1 MRRAGPDWALRE
13 GRTLAGPFPEED
25 EDAGQSDAEPVGA
38 PVPPAPGGPPGG
50 PWLDDAWGPPP
61 ACEDGGAGP
70 AGGVCVS
77 HHQAGA
83 ATGTRG
89 PRLVSLYG
97 PGLGLSGVSPSRRCC
112 LLGQDHY

>member
-1 MRRAGPDWALRE
+1 MLRRAGPDWARRE

-61 ACEDGGAGP
+61 PVRTAARGQQAACVLVTIKQEQQLEPVAP
-70 AGGVCVS
+70 AW
-77 HHQAGA
+77 
-83 ATGTRG
+83 
-89 PRLVSLYG
+89 
-97 PGLGLSGVSPSRRCC
+97 
-112 LLGQDHY
+112 